1 MSAKRE
7 ATVPEEKPEKKA
19 RTSPAEYLVDTS
31 ALIRLLTNPA
41 VAATWHRRLTAGLL
55 ATCAITEIELLYT
68 VRSRAERARQLK
80 LLQDTFCWV
89 VMPEKV
95 FKEAE
100 ELQGALTEMG
110 AHRSAGPVDL
120 LTAVTAR
127 EHGLE
132 LLHYDADFERIA
144 DITKQSHCWLAEP
157 GSIN

>member
-1 MSAKRE
+1 MSAE
-7 ATVPEEKPEKKA
+7 VAEEQEKKA
-19 RTSPAEYLVDTS
+19 RTTPAQYLVDTS
-31 ALIRLLTNPA
+31 ALIRLLSNPV
-41 VAATWHRRLTAGLL
+41 VAATWHRRVTAGLL
-55 ATCAITEIELLYT
+55 ATCTITEIELLYT

-100 ELQGALTEMG
+100 ELQDALTKMG
-110 AHRSAGPVDL
+110 SHRSAGPVDL
-120 LTAVTAR
+120 LTAVTAK

-132 LLHYDADFERIA
+132 LLHYDADFERVA
-144 DITKQSHCWLAEP
+144 VITKQPHCWLAEP